1 LIAIAAVDL
10 REGRAV
16 QLVGGR
22 PEEQRVGL
30 PDAAAVARDWEE
42 AGFPALHVVDLD
54 AALGQG
60 DNRRAIEA
68 IVGAAGVPVQ
78 VGGGVRDDAAADS
91 LLFLGV
97 ARIIVGTRAVEDRE
111 WLESLCAR
119 HPERVIV
126 AADMRDGEILTRG
139 WTAHS
144 GLDAERFIASLEELP
159 LAGVLVTDVSRE
171 GRMTGA
177 DAARFA
183 QLVRAT
189 KHPLQAAG
197 GIGGVEDLRNLQAA
211 GVAATVL
218 GMSLYTGAVRPDEIV
233 REFGG

>member
-1 LIAIAAVDL
+1 MIALAAVDL

-22 PEEQRVGL
+22 PEHQRVGL
-30 PDAAAVARDWEE
+30 PDAAAVAREWEE

-54 AALGQG
+54 AALGKG
-60 DNRRAIEA
+60 DNRRTIEA

-78 VGGGVRDDAAADS
+78 VGGGVRDDAVADS
-91 LLFLGV
+91 LLFLGA

-119 HPERVIV
+119 HPDRVIV
-126 AADMRDGEILTRG
+126 AADMRDGEIVTRG
-139 WTAHS
+139 WTQAAR
-144 GLDAERFIASLEELP
+144 LDAGRFIASLDALP

-171 GRMTGA
+171 GQMVGV

-183 QLVRAT
+183 ELVTMTR
-189 KHPLQAAG
+189 HPLQAAG
-197 GIGGVEDLRNLQAA
+197 GIAGMDDLRKLAAA
-211 GVAATVL
+211 GVAAAVL
-218 GMSLYTGAVRPDEIV
+218 GMALYTGAIRPDEVV